1 MRHTDK
7 RGGTKLPSAVMLER
21 CVRKGMGRNQIAEH
35 YEASINRVT
44 ARCKELDLV
53 APLNGKSWQQ
63 VRFDFTTVVI
73 RRFGSSI
80 TLPCPAIYAAALK
93 MRSGAPSAL
102 DL

>member
-7 RGGTKLPSAVMLER
+7 RGGSKLPSAVMLER
-21 CVRKGMGRNQIAEH
+21 CVLKGMGRNQIAEH

-44 ARCKELDLV
+44 ARCKELGLV

-73 RRFGSSI
+73 CRFGSNI
-80 TLPCPAIYAAALK
+80 TLPCPSMYAKILES
-93 MRSGAPSAL
+93 RQCR
-102 DL
+102 